1 MNIEMTSRH
10 YEPSDRVKEY
20 VKNELTHLGE
30 FEHLISKCK
39 VILEKTK
46 DGETIT
52 LTLHVSGKDMI
63 ATECTN
69 DMVKSIDSAVEKM
82 GRQLRKFKDKRISH

>member
-1 MNIEMTSRH
+1 MNIELTSRH
-10 YEPSDRVKEY
+10 YEPSDRVKEH
-20 VKNELTHLGE
+20 VNKELTNLSE
-30 FEHLISKCK
+30 FENLISKCK

-63 ATECTN
+63 STECTD